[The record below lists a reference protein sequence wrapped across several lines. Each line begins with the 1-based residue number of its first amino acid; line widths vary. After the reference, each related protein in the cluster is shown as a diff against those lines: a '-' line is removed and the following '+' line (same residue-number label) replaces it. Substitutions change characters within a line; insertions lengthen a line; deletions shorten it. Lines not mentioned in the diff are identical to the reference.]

1 MAADWDAQFGTSA
14 SYYVYA
20 TACGMHLRRIG
31 RPLIARLRTADTPG
45 MNRGYSAGGLL
56 SPATFSIEGIIKGTS
71 ATNYRDRTD
80 TFLAAHAPGRTDTA
94 GNLRKFYPHSDRF
107 RYAEVRAVNKLD
119 DESTHRFWGDFDVEF
134 YSADPLLYAETAT
147 STSSLAAGGTI
158 TNSGQAATRHVTL
171 TLAVGSIGT
180 NGTIIL
186 TNTTT
191 GEVMTITPDA
201 TGTFT
206 IDCYAETVSRS
217 SAYRPATFSGEWISL
232 NPGANTLTVSTTG
245 SASVSSLSCSHR
257 NAWY

>member
-1 MAADWDAQFGTSA
+1 MAADWAAKFGTSV
-14 SYYVYA
+14 SYYTYS
-20 TACGMHLRRIG
+20 TACGMNLRSIS
-31 RPLIARLRTADTPG
+31 RPLTARLRTADTPG
-45 MNRGYSAGGLL
+45 MNRVYTAGGLL
-56 SPATFSIEGIIKGTS
+56 APATFSIEGLIVGTS
-71 ATNYRDRTD
+71 ASNYRDRTD
-80 TFLAAHAPGRTDTA
+80 TFLAAHSPGRTDSA
-94 GNLRKFYPHSDRF
+94 GNLRKFYPHADRF
-107 RYAEVRAVNKLD
+107 RYAEVRAVNKLED
-119 DESTHRFWGDFDVEF
+119 DSTHRYYNEFAVEF
-134 YSADPLLYAETAT
+134 YCADPLLYAETAT
-147 STSSLAAGGTI
+147 STSSLSGGGTI

-206 IDCYAETVSRS
+206 IDCYAETISRS
-217 SAYRPATFSGEWISL
+217 SAYRPATFSGEWLSL
-232 NPGANTLTVSTTG
+232 APGSNTLTVSTTG